1 MYFFFDLGGLEGPRY
16 RDDLA
21 FLQTI
26 RFPNKI
32 KAEMANRALRGNSVA
47 RKLLQLI
54 EGGDK

>member
-1 MYFFFDLGGLEGPRY
+1 MFFFFDPGGDESSQY
-16 RDDLA
+16 REDLV
-21 FLQTI
+21 FLRTI
-26 RFPNKI
+26 HFPNKI